1 MKTRTYVLVMCGLLT
16 LLSGAALSA
25 NEGDL
30 KFVVPFSFATGAKTL
45 PAGTYRVSLTTPV
58 QGILAIRGVHAG
70 AFLVSP
76 KPESEKSAE
85 SPRLVFNRYR
95 DQYFLR
101 VVRYA
106 DRSYALPETMQE
118 REASTRRN
126 GMHASIPEVVAVQ
139 AAVAE

>member
-16 LLSGAALSA
+16 LLSGATLSA

-30 KFVVPFSFATGAKTL
+30 KCVVRFSFAAGSKTL
-45 PAGTYRVSLTTPV
+45 PAGSYRVSVATPV
-58 QGILAIRGVHAG
+58 RGVLAIRGARAG

-76 KPESEKSAE
+76 KPESDNATA

-118 REASTRRN
+118 REASTGRN
-126 GMHASIPEVVAVQ
+126 RMQALPPEVVAIQ
-139 AAVAE
+139 ASVSQ

>member
-1 MKTRTYVLVMCGLLT
+1 MQAVYPSAIACWPGSDRTGPWINAQSARWNSLPRSVT
-16 LLSGAALSA
+16 ETTAGA
-25 NEGDL
+25 
-30 KFVVPFSFATGAKTL
+30 
-45 PAGTYRVSLTTPV
+45 YRVSLTTPV
-58 QGILAIRGVHAG
+58 PGVLAIRGAHAG

-76 KPESEKSAE
+76 KPESDNATA

-106 DRSYALPETMQE
+106 DRSYTLPETMQE

-126 GMHASIPEVVAVQ
+126 GMQASIPEVVAIQ
-139 AAVAE
+139 ASLSR

>member
-1 MKTRTYVLVMCGLLT
+1 MKTRIHVLVICGLLT
-16 LLSGAALSA
+16 LLSGAALTA

-30 KFVVPFSFATGAKTL
+30 KFVVPFSFAAGSKTL
-45 PAGTYRVSLTTPV
+45 PAGTYRVSPATPV
-58 QGILAIRGVHAG
+58 PGVLAVRGARAG

-76 KPESEKSAE
+76 KPESDNAAA

-106 DRSYALPETMQE
+106 DRSYTLPETMQE

-126 GMHASIPEVVAVQ
+126 GMQASIPEVVAIQ
-139 AAVAE
+139 ASLSR